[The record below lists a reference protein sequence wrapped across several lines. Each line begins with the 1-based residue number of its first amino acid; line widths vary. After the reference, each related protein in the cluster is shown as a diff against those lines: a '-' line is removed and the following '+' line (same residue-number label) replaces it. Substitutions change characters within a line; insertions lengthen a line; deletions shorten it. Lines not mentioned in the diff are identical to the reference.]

1 MRPPDK
7 SDEGEQMGLAKSR
20 QAHPSLETAYRLTQD
35 FLQFSQING
44 EFIPKAVSEPKSV
57 RCNSYHGQA
66 SEEEAPFAH
75 RVPDCKP
82 VCTLRRFLCRG
93 CEPFS
98 LNSLH
103 KREDD
108 WQSEEL

>member
-44 EFIPKAVSEPKSV
+44 EFIPKAVSEPRFTSKGGF
-57 RCNSYHGQA
+57 CGQ
-66 SEEEAPFAH
+66 
-75 RVPDCKP
+75 
-82 VCTLRRFLCRG
+82 
-93 CEPFS
+93 
-98 LNSLH
+98 
-103 KREDD
+103 
-108 WQSEEL
+108 